1 MVQSSQPDMDSSTDS
16 KRELSQ
22 HTPVC
27 VPCERNYRC
36 ELNGILMRL
45 GPDAVIDADL
55 YQCPGCG
62 HQIVKGF
69 AREAIE
75 RYGPH
80 QAQFEASDARM
91 ENAVIT
97 DHAGHPIAQA
107 IAEWEARELD
117 KRPQQAAEMRAE
129 R

>member
-1 MVQSSQPDMDSSTDS
+1 MTQPKPPTRDT
-16 KRELSQ
+16 ELSQ

-36 ELNGILMRL
+36 ELNGILVRL
-45 GPDAVIDADL
+45 GPDATIDADL
-55 YQCPGCG
+55 YKCPGCG
-62 HQIVKGF
+62 HQIVRGF

-91 ENAVIT
+91 ENATIT
-97 DHAGHPIAQA
+97 EHTGRPVTQPVV
-107 IAEWEARELD
+107 EREARDLD
-117 KRPQQAAEMRAE
+117 KTQDAAEYAAE